1 MSAIQERTAQMA
13 ELFVQLSERE
23 QKALLKALKRQLIL
37 AEAGELARTVW
48 EYETSEE
55 EILDIVRE
63 VRKELYETG
72 KNRH

>member
-1 MSAIQERTAQMA
+1 MA

-37 AEAGELARTVW
+37 AEAGELARTAW

-63 VRKELYETG
+63 VRKELYEAG